1 MSNTITI
8 KDPNGNII
16 CSVENVD
23 PIRNDTF
30 QFDRLLDNLS
40 DKSLEN
46 FLSVENV
53 KIDEIYRSY
62 KMYENAIEVM
72 STEAASVDSSSI
84 DNKKENKFK
93 QLFTSI
99 KSFFKSLAE
108 KIKKWWLDTF
118 KRQEELQN
126 NVKVVNK
133 DKESVVVELSNP
145 NVIKSTEGLFD
156 FGKKKDTKI
165 VLTPS
170 DMIIAMKRSPSGKTF
185 KIDKFNDIDDI
196 VGGIANGIFSVSA
209 KDYAKLCDKIDSYIA
224 TINDLFVSVD
234 SLSED
239 ELIRYGTLWVTNF
252 LQGESLYL
260 FKNFNVLFNKMY
272 RFLEN
277 VELDIEDAK
286 DDVDNLKKMQS
297 KLSDLTDTLSSFIK
311 EFQRMEVASLKVAYE
326 NNKRVYKYGEDLAAM
341 VTKSS
346 KNTAFAGTSKYW
358 VKTGLV
364 YIDNSDKQTVK
375 DIKRRIAL
383 FNDDN
388 PSYPIPIV
396 SDSAEFSVL
405 KTAQSVFN
413 EYKNMPVKER
423 QNVEVS
429 VGKNKRTPDEAF
441 MDAVKIFIKYT
452 PGLGLFRN
460 NPNFEIHA
468 SDESGIF
475 IKPWRGTGVKEIDDK
490 YLDSIMMVEMSGWFI
505 FEDKEEV
512 KVDSSKL
519 FHVIEGKSAEK
530 PLNVLNG
537 FNHSSDNYNAY
548 STKRVYFNVGKPIFR
563 NGDELNT
570 LLKDLPKIK
579 SGEYSLKSRYYVRV
593 YQPVDNNYIKYRDP
607 LLHTA
612 VYIEDKGTGVKV
624 KEVTQNFPELVEWNK
639 YMDTLR
645 V

>member
-1 MSNTITI
+1 MNTITI
-8 KDPNGNII
+8 KDPNGNIV
-16 CSVENVD
+16 CSVENMNPVKS
-23 PIRNDTF
+23 NTF
-30 QFDRLLDNLS
+30 PFDHLLNNLS

-46 FLSVENV
+46 FLSVESV
-53 KIDEIYRSY
+53 KIDEVYRSY
-62 KMYENAIEVM
+62 KMYENAVEVM
-72 STEAASVDSSSI
+72 SKEAASVDSSSI

-93 QLFTSI
+93 QLFASI
-99 KSFFKSLAE
+99 KTFFKNLAE
-108 KIKKWWLDTF
+108 KIKKWWTDTF

-126 NVKVVNK
+126 NVKVVSK
-133 DKESVVVELSNP
+133 DKESVVVELSDP
-145 NVIKSTEGLFD
+145 NVIKSTEGLFN

-185 KIDKFNDIDDI
+185 KIDKFNDIDDVI
-196 VGGIANGIFSVSA
+196 GGIAEGIFSVSA
-209 KDYAKLCDKIDSYIA
+209 RDYAKLCDKIDSYID
-224 TINDLFVSVD
+224 TVNDLFVSVD

-239 ELIRYGTLWVTNF
+239 ELTKYGTLWVTNF

-260 FKNFNVLFNKMY
+260 FKSFNTLFNRMY

-286 DDVDNLKKMQS
+286 GNVDNLKKMQS

-326 NNKRVYKYGEDLAAM
+326 NNERVYAYSKDFAAM

-346 KNTAFAGTSKYW
+346 KNTQFAGTSKYW

-364 YIDNSDKQTVK
+364 YIDDSNKQTVK

-383 FNDDN
+383 FNDNN

-396 SDSAEFSVL
+396 SDPTEFTVL
-405 KTAQSVFN
+405 KTAQTLFN
-413 EYKNMPVKER
+413 GYKNMTVKER
-423 QNVEVS
+423 QSIKVS
-429 VGKNKRTPDEAF
+429 VGKNKRTPDEIF

-468 SDESGIF
+468 SEEAGIF
-475 IKPWRGTGVKEIDDK
+475 IKPWKGTGVKEIDDK
-490 YLDSIMMVEMSGWFI
+490 YADSIMMVEMSGWFI
-505 FEDKEEV
+505 FEDKEEMN
-512 KVDSSKL
+512 VDSSKL
-519 FHVIEGKSAEK
+519 FHVIEGKAAEK

-579 SGEYSLKSRYYVRV
+579 SGEYSLKSRYYIRV
-593 YQPVDNNYIKYRDP
+593 YQPVDNSYTKYRDP

-624 KEVTQNFPELVEWNK
+624 KEVTQDYPELVEWNE
-639 YMDTLR
+639 YMDSLR
-645 V
+645 L